1 MYLKALEIYGFKS
14 FPERTRLVFEK
25 EITAIVGPNGSGKS
39 NISDA
44 LLWVMGEQSTKNLRG
59 SKMQDVIFGGTS
71 ERPAMGYA
79 EVKLFLNNSDKL
91 FDSDSDELIIS
102 RKYYRSGESEYKI
115 NNKPARL
122 KDLSAILM
130 NTGLGKFGYSII
142 GQGRIAEIING
153 KSSARRDI
161 LEEAAGISKFR
172 IRKEEAERRLEKT
185 EFNLLRINDKIDELS
200 LRVEPLRIQSEQ
212 AKKFLKFRDELREE
226 EVSLWLYQIDKL
238 RSESKEFLS
247 DYENSKK
254 SLETEEVLL
263 NSAFQRSEFLSERMS
278 EQDIETEK
286 MRQVLS
292 ELIAKKSETES
303 QIAVIKTQIT
313 NIEDSIKN
321 TELEQDKGNER
332 EKELE
337 AMLSEQETQKSVAK
351 ERMNELT
358 EELKS
363 AENVING
370 HKLKLQNRESVF
382 NELSSALTK
391 KLIELGDV
399 DSRINL
405 LSEMKR
411 DYEGFSYAVKFLM
424 KQKNRGVLKG
434 IEGTVAELISVDSE
448 LSLAVEIAL
457 GSATGNIVCERQ
469 KDAKS
474 AIELLK
480 REKAGR
486 ATFLPIDKI
495 SSRKENR
502 ALAKQEGLLGL
513 ASDLI
518 QYDEKYRDIV
528 ENLLGRTYI
537 TETLQDAIDISN
549 KSGDR
554 YRFVSL
560 DGQLVN
566 AGGSMTGGSVS
577 KSVGILSRQA
587 ELDELSAKRGTL
599 AKERDG
605 IQRKLNE
612 ADSEL
617 KKIRFSMESG
627 VEQLQ
632 ELRKE
637 DEALLS
643 RLRVLEGS
651 IRQLRTLWESL
662 SRDSEVKNKAIAQ
675 LKSNKVAYEKDVL
688 GREKELLAVN
698 ERIQKQKDKISES
711 QGSRLKIE
719 AEKRKADKLIQEK
732 NSDILNMQR
741 AVARLEQKKSSI
753 EFEENNLI
761 SKLWDSYELS
771 FNEAQRISKGIASIS
786 GSNKLISGIKSEISK
801 LGNPNIGAIEEF
813 EIVNER
819 YNFLTEQ
826 RDDIYKAKRDINA
839 LIEEIV
845 TEMTEIFS
853 REFGLIKERFSEIFI
868 ELFGGGS
875 ASLVL
880 LDEDEILDSDIEIM
894 VQPPGK
900 RISNISLLSGGE
912 MAFVAI
918 ALYFAIISV
927 RPTPFCV
934 MDEIDAALDEANVI
948 RFASYLRQLSDKTQF
963 ILITHKRNTM
973 EQADYLY
980 GVTMQRNGIS
990 NIISLDIEEA
1000 ERELLKEKK

>member
-91 FDSDSDELIIS
+91 FDADSDELIIS

>member
-91 FDSDSDELIIS
+91 FDADSDELIIS

-286 MRQVLS
+286 MRQVLGD
-292 ELIAKKSETES
+292 LIAKKSETES

-351 ERMNELT
+351 ERMDELT

-502 ALAKQEGLLGL
+502 ALARQEGLLGL

-577 KSVGILSRQA
+577 KTVGILSRQA

-612 ADSEL
+612 ADTEL

-643 RLRVLEGS
+643 RLRVLES
-651 IRQLRTLWESL
+651 STRQLNTLWDSL

-675 LKSNKVAYEKDVL
+675 LKSNKAAYEKDIL
-688 GREKELLAVN
+688 GREKELLAAN
-698 ERIQKQKDKISES
+698 EIIQKQKDKISES

-786 GSNKLISGIKSEISK
+786 ASNRLISGIKSEISK

-813 EIVNER
+813 EIVSER

-853 REFGLIKERFSEIFI
+853 REFGLIKERFSEIFV

>member
-1 MYLKALEIYGFKS
+1 MYLKALEICGFKS
-14 FPERTRLVFEK
+14 FPDRTRLVFEK

-44 LLWVMGEQSTKNLRG
+44 LLWVMGEQSSKNLRG

-71 ERPAMGYA
+71 ARPAMGYA
-79 EVKLFLNNSDKL
+79 EVKLFLDNSDKL
-91 FDSDSDELIIS
+91 FDADSDELVIS
-102 RKYYRSGESEYKI
+102 RKYYRSGESEYRI
-115 NNKPARL
+115 NNKLVRL
-122 KDLSAILM
+122 KDLSAVLM

-142 GQGRIAEIING
+142 GQGKIAEIING

-185 EFNLLRINDKIDELS
+185 EFNLLRVSDKIEELS
-200 LRVEPLRIQSEQ
+200 LRVEPLRLQSEQ
-212 AKKFLKFRDELREE
+212 AKKFLKLRDELREE
-226 EVSLWLYQIDKL
+226 EVSLWLYQIKKL

-254 SLETEEVLL
+254 NLETEEAVL
-263 NSAFQRSEFLSERMS
+263 NSVFQRSEFLSEKMS

-286 MRQVLS
+286 MRQALS
-292 ELIAKKSETES
+292 ELIAKKSDMEAR
-303 QIAVIKTQIT
+303 IAVVRTQIS
-313 NIEDSIKN
+313 NVEESIKN

-337 AMLSEQETQKSVAK
+337 AMLSGQEAQKKTTKA
-351 ERMNELT
+351 RMDELAQ
-358 EELKS
+358 ELKA

-370 HKLKLQNRESVF
+370 HRLKLQNRESSF
-382 NELSSALTK
+382 SDLSSTLTK

-399 DSRINL
+399 DSKINL
-405 LSEMKR
+405 LNEMKR
-411 DYEGFSYAVKFLM
+411 DYEGFSYAVKYLM
-424 KQKNRGVLKG
+424 KQKNRGMLKG
-434 IEGTVAELISVDSE
+434 IEGTVAELISTDSK

-457 GSATGNIVCERQ
+457 GAATGNIVCERQ

-486 ATFLPIDKI
+486 ATFLPMDKI
-495 SSRKENR
+495 KSRKDNVSLPE
-502 ALAKQEGLLGL
+502 QHGLLGL

-518 QYDEKYRDIV
+518 QYDEKYRDII
-528 ENLLGRTYI
+528 ENLLGRTYL

-566 AGGSMTGGSVS
+566 IGGSMTGGSVS
-577 KSVGILSRQA
+577 KSAGILSRQA
-587 ELDELSAKRGTL
+587 ELDELGLKRGKL
-599 AKERDG
+599 AKERDD
-605 IQRKLNE
+605 IQAKLN
-612 ADSEL
+612 ALDLEL
-617 KKIRFSMESG
+617 KKMRFSMESN

-632 ELRKE
+632 ELRNE
-637 DEALLS
+637 EQALLS

-651 IRQLRTLWESL
+651 TRQLNTLWESL
-662 SRDSEVKNKAIAQ
+662 SRDGEVKNRAIAR
-675 LKSNKVAYEKDVL
+675 LKESKSSFEKDVIS
-688 GREKELLAVN
+688 REKELLDMN
-698 ERIQKQKDKISES
+698 EIIQKQKNKISES

-719 AEKRKADKLIQEK
+719 VEKRKADKLIQEK
-732 NSDILNMQR
+732 NSEILNMQR
-741 AVARLEQKKSSI
+741 LVAKLEQKKSSI

-761 SKLWDSYELS
+761 SKLWESYELS
-771 FNEAQRISKGIASIS
+771 FNEAQRISKEIASVS
-786 GSNKLISGIKSEISK
+786 ASNRLISVIKAEIAK
-801 LGNPNIGAIEEF
+801 LGNPNIGAIEEY
-813 EIVNER
+813 EKVNER
-819 YNFLTEQ
+819 YCFLTEQ
-826 RDDIYKAKRDINA
+826 RDDITKAKRDINA
-839 LIEEIV
+839 LIAEIV
-845 TEMTEIFS
+845 AEMTEIFS
-853 REFGLIKERFSEIFI
+853 KEFDLIKKRFSEIFI
-868 ELFGGGS
+868 ELFGGGT
-875 ASLVL
+875 ANLML
-880 LDEDEILDSDIEIM
+880 LDEDKILDSDIEIM

-900 RISNISLLSGGE
+900 RISNINLLSGGE

-934 MDEIDAALDEANVI
+934 MDEIDATLDEANVI
-948 RFASYLRQLSDKTQF
+948 RFAEYLRKLSGKTQF

-990 NIISLDIEEA
+990 NILSLDIEEA
-1000 ERELLKEKK
+1000 EKELLKEKN

>member
-1 MYLKALEIYGFKS
+1 MYLKALEICGFKS
-14 FPERTRLVFEK
+14 FPDRTRLVFEK

-44 LLWVMGEQSTKNLRG
+44 LLWVMGEQSSKNLRG

-71 ERPAMGYA
+71 ARPAMGYA
-79 EVKLFLNNSDKL
+79 EVKLFLDNSDKL
-91 FDSDSDELIIS
+91 FDADSDELVIS
-102 RKYYRSGESEYKI
+102 RKYYRSGESEYRI
-115 NNKPARL
+115 NNKLVRL
-122 KDLSAILM
+122 KDLSAVLM

-142 GQGRIAEIING
+142 GQGKIAEIING

-185 EFNLLRINDKIDELS
+185 EFNLLRVSDKIEELS
-200 LRVEPLRIQSEQ
+200 LRVEPLRLQSEQ
-212 AKKFLKFRDELREE
+212 AKKFLKLRDELREE
-226 EVSLWLYQIDKL
+226 EVSLWLYQIKKL

-254 SLETEEVLL
+254 NLETEEAVL
-263 NSAFQRSEFLSERMS
+263 NSVFQRSEFLSEKMS

-286 MRQVLS
+286 MRQALS
-292 ELIAKKSETES
+292 ELIAKKSDMEAR
-303 QIAVIKTQIT
+303 IAVVRTQIS
-313 NIEDSIKN
+313 NVEESIKN

-337 AMLSEQETQKSVAK
+337 AMLSGQEAQKKTTKA
-351 ERMNELT
+351 RMDELAQ
-358 EELKS
+358 ELKA

-370 HKLKLQNRESVF
+370 HRLKLQNRESSF
-382 NELSSALTK
+382 SDLSSTLTK

-399 DSRINL
+399 DSKINL
-405 LSEMKR
+405 LNEMKR
-411 DYEGFSYAVKFLM
+411 DYEGFSYAVKYLM
-424 KQKNRGVLKG
+424 KQKNRGMLKG
-434 IEGTVAELISVDSE
+434 IEGTVAELISTDSK

-457 GSATGNIVCERQ
+457 GAATGNIVCERQ

-486 ATFLPIDKI
+486 ATFLPMDKI
-495 SSRKENR
+495 KSRKDNVSLPE
-502 ALAKQEGLLGL
+502 QHGLLGL

-518 QYDEKYRDIV
+518 QYDEKYRDII
-528 ENLLGRTYI
+528 ENLLGRTYL

-566 AGGSMTGGSVS
+566 IGGSMTGGSVS
-577 KSVGILSRQA
+577 KSAGILSRQA
-587 ELDELSAKRGTL
+587 ELDELGLKRGKL
-599 AKERDG
+599 AKERDD
-605 IQRKLNE
+605 IQAKLN
-612 ADSEL
+612 ALDLEL
-617 KKIRFSMESG
+617 KKMRFSMESN

-632 ELRKE
+632 ELRNE
-637 DEALLS
+637 EQALLS

-651 IRQLRTLWESL
+651 TRQLNTLWESL
-662 SRDSEVKNKAIAQ
+662 SRDGEVKNRAIAR
-675 LKSNKVAYEKDVL
+675 LKESKTSFEKDVIS
-688 GREKELLAVN
+688 REKELLDMN
-698 ERIQKQKDKISES
+698 EIIQKQKNKISES

-732 NSDILNMQR
+732 NSEILNMQR
-741 AVARLEQKKSSI
+741 LVAKLEQKKSSI

-761 SKLWDSYELS
+761 SKLWESYELS
-771 FNEAQRISKGIASIS
+771 FNEAQRISKEIASVS
-786 GSNKLISGIKSEISK
+786 ASNRLISVIKAEIAK
-801 LGNPNIGAIEEF
+801 LGNPNIGAIEEY
-813 EIVNER
+813 EKVNER
-819 YNFLTEQ
+819 YCFLTEQ
-826 RDDIYKAKRDINA
+826 RDDITKAKRDINA
-839 LIEEIV
+839 LIAEIV
-845 TEMTEIFS
+845 AEMTEIFS
-853 REFGLIKERFSEIFI
+853 KEFDLIKKRFSEIFI
-868 ELFGGGS
+868 ELFGGGT
-875 ASLVL
+875 ANLML
-880 LDEDEILDSDIEIM
+880 LDEDKILDSDIEIM

-900 RISNISLLSGGE
+900 RISNINLLSGGE

-934 MDEIDAALDEANVI
+934 MDEIDATLDEANVI
-948 RFASYLRQLSDKTQF
+948 RFAEYLRKLSGKTQF

-990 NIISLDIEEA
+990 NILSLDIEEA
-1000 ERELLKEKK
+1000 EKELLKEKN

>member
-1 MYLKALEIYGFKS
+1 LYLKALEIYGFKS
-14 FPERTRLVFEK
+14 FPDRTRLVFEK

-59 SKMQDVIFGGTS
+59 SKMQDVIFGGS
-71 ERPAMGYA
+71 GERPAMGYA

-91 FDSDSDELIIS
+91 FDADSDELVIS
-102 RKYYRSGESEYKI
+102 RKYYRSGESEYRI
-115 NNKPARL
+115 NNKLVRL

-172 IRKEEAERRLEKT
+172 IRKEEADRRLEKT

-212 AKKFLKFRDELREE
+212 AKKFLKLRDELREE
-226 EVSLWLYQIDKL
+226 EISLWLFQINKL
-238 RSESKEFLS
+238 RSESKEFLN
-247 DYENSKK
+247 DYESSIKN
-254 SLETEEVLL
+254 LEAEEAVL
-263 NSAFQRSEFLSERMS
+263 NSVFQRGEFLSERMS

-286 MRQVLS
+286 MRQILS
-292 ELIAKKSETES
+292 ELIAKRSEIES
-303 QIAVIKTQIT
+303 QTAVIKTQII
-313 NIEDSIKN
+313 NIEESIKS

-332 EKELE
+332 EKELGS
-337 AMLSEQETQKSVAK
+337 MLLEQESQKKAAK
-351 ERMNELT
+351 ERMEELT
-358 EELKS
+358 EELKA
-363 AENVING
+363 AENVISG
-370 HKLKLQNRESVF
+370 FRLKLQNRESVF
-382 NELSSALTK
+382 TELNSTLTGK
-391 KLIELGDV
+391 VIELGDV
-399 DSRINL
+399 DSRISL
-405 LSEMKR
+405 LNEMKR
-411 DYEGFSYAVKFLM
+411 DYEGFSYAVKYLM
-424 KQKNRGVLKG
+424 KQRSRGILKG

-457 GSATGNIVCERQ
+457 GSAMGNIVCERQ
-469 KDAKS
+469 KDAKA

-486 ATFLPIDKI
+486 ATFLPMDKI
-495 SSRKENR
+495 SSRKENS
-502 ALAKQEGLLGL
+502 ALQKQGGLLGL

-518 QYDEKYRDIV
+518 QYDEKYRNII

-549 KSGDR
+549 RSGDR

-566 AGGSMTGGSVS
+566 VGGSMTGGSVS
-577 KSVGILSRQA
+577 KSVGILSRKA
-587 ELDELSAKRGTL
+587 ELDELSGKRGRL
-599 AKERDG
+599 AKERDE
-605 IQRKLNE
+605 IQEKLNG
-612 ADSEL
+612 ADAEL
-617 KKIRFSMESG
+617 KRIRFSMESSA
-627 VEQLQ
+627 EQLQ

-643 RLRVLEGS
+643 RLKVLEGS
-651 IRQLRTLWESL
+651 TRQLNTLWESL
-662 SRDSEVKNKAIAQ
+662 SRDSEVKNRAIAQ
-675 LKSNKVAYEKDVL
+675 LRSNKSDFEKSVL
-688 GREKELLAVN
+688 SKEKELGALN
-698 ERIQKQKDKISES
+698 DEITSQKNKISES
-711 QGSRLKIE
+711 QTSRLKIE

-741 AVARLEQKKSSI
+741 LVARLEQKKNSI
-753 EFEENNLI
+753 EYEENNLI

-771 FNEAQRISKGIASIS
+771 FNEAQRVSKEITSINASS
-786 GSNKLISGIKSEISK
+786 RLISGIKTEISK

-813 EIVNER
+813 EKVNER
-819 YNFLTEQ
+819 YSFLTKQ
-826 RDDIYKAKRDINA
+826 RDDIFKAKRDINA

-853 REFGLIKERFSEIFI
+853 REFGSIKKRFSEIFV

-880 LDEDEILDSDIEIM
+880 LDEDRILDSDIEIM

-900 RISNISLLSGGE
+900 RISNINLLSGGE
-912 MAFVAI
+912 MALVAI

-934 MDEIDAALDEANVI
+934 MDEIDATLDETNAI
-948 RFASYLRQLSDKTQF
+948 RFAEYLRKLSDKTQF

-990 NIISLDIEEA
+990 NILSLDIEEA

>member
-91 FDSDSDELIIS
+91 FDADSEELIIS

-226 EVSLWLYQIDKL
+226 EISLWLYQIDKL

-321 TELEQDKGNER
+321 TELEQDKGFER

-337 AMLSEQETQKSVAK
+337 AMLSEQEAQKRIAK
-351 ERMNELT
+351 ERMDELT
-358 EELKS
+358 EELKA
-363 AENVING
+363 AENVISG

-382 NELSSALTK
+382 NELNSALTK

-424 KQKNRGVLKG
+424 KQKNREMLKG

-486 ATFLPIDKI
+486 ATFLPMDKI
-495 SSRKENR
+495 ISRKDDS
-502 ALAKQEGLLGL
+502 ALPNQEGLLGL

-518 QYDEKYRDIV
+518 QYDERYRDII

-566 AGGSMTGGSVS
+566 IGGSMTGGSVS

-587 ELDELSAKRGTL
+587 ELEELSAKRGTL

-605 IQRKLNE
+605 IQAKLNE
-612 ADSEL
+612 ADTEL
-617 KKIRFSMESG
+617 KKIRFSMETG

-651 IRQLRTLWESL
+651 ARQLKTLWESL

-675 LKSNKVAYEKDVL
+675 LKSNKAAYEKDVL
-688 GREKELLAVN
+688 SREKELTAAN
-698 ERIQKQKDKISES
+698 DTIQKQKEKISES

-741 AVARLEQKKSSI
+741 VVAGLEQKKSSI
-753 EFEENNLI
+753 EFEENSLI

-771 FNEAQRISKGIASIS
+771 FNEAQRISKEITSVNA
-786 GSNKLISGIKSEISK
+786 SNKLISGIKAEIAK

-813 EIVNER
+813 EIVSER

-845 TEMTEIFS
+845 SEMTEIFS
-853 REFGLIKERFSEIFI
+853 REFNSIRKKFSEIFI

-875 ASLVL
+875 AGLVL

-948 RFASYLRQLSDKTQF
+948 RFAEYLKKLSDKTQF

>member
-1 MYLKALEIYGFKS
+1 MYLKALEICGFKS
-14 FPERTRLVFEK
+14 FPDRTRLVFEK

-44 LLWVMGEQSTKNLRG
+44 LLWVMGEQSSKNLRG

-71 ERPAMGYA
+71 ARPAMGYA
-79 EVKLFLNNSDKL
+79 EVKLFLDNSDKL
-91 FDSDSDELIIS
+91 FDADSDELVIS
-102 RKYYRSGESEYKI
+102 RKYYRSGESEYRI
-115 NNKPARL
+115 NNKLVRL
-122 KDLSAILM
+122 KDLSAVLM

-142 GQGRIAEIING
+142 GQGKIAEIING

-185 EFNLLRINDKIDELS
+185 EFNLLRVSDKIEELS
-200 LRVEPLRIQSEQ
+200 LRVEPLRLQSEQ
-212 AKKFLKFRDELREE
+212 AKKFLKLRDELREE
-226 EVSLWLYQIDKL
+226 EVSLWLYQIKKL

-254 SLETEEVLL
+254 NLETEEAVL
-263 NSAFQRSEFLSERMS
+263 NSVFQRSEFLSEKMS

-286 MRQVLS
+286 MRQALS
-292 ELIAKKSETES
+292 ELIAKKSDMEAR
-303 QIAVIKTQIT
+303 IAVVRTQIS
-313 NIEDSIKN
+313 NVEESIKN

-337 AMLSEQETQKSVAK
+337 AMLSGQEAQKKTTKA
-351 ERMNELT
+351 RMDELAQ
-358 EELKS
+358 ELKA

-370 HKLKLQNRESVF
+370 HRLKLQNRESSF
-382 NELSSALTK
+382 SDLSSTLTK

-399 DSRINL
+399 DSKINL
-405 LSEMKR
+405 LNEMKR
-411 DYEGFSYAVKFLM
+411 DYEGFSYAVKYLM
-424 KQKNRGVLKG
+424 KQKNRGMLKG
-434 IEGTVAELISVDSE
+434 IEGTVAELISTDSK

-457 GSATGNIVCERQ
+457 GAATGNIVCERQ

-486 ATFLPIDKI
+486 ATFLPMDKI
-495 SSRKENR
+495 KSRKDNVSLPE
-502 ALAKQEGLLGL
+502 QHGLLGL

-518 QYDEKYRDIV
+518 QYDEKYRDII
-528 ENLLGRTYI
+528 ENLLGRTYL

-566 AGGSMTGGSVS
+566 IGGSMTGGSVS
-577 KSVGILSRQA
+577 KSAGILSRQA
-587 ELDELSAKRGTL
+587 ELDELGLKRGKL
-599 AKERDG
+599 AKERDD
-605 IQRKLNE
+605 IQAKLN
-612 ADSEL
+612 ALDLEL
-617 KKIRFSMESG
+617 KKMRFSMESN

-632 ELRKE
+632 ELRNE
-637 DEALLS
+637 EQALSS

-651 IRQLRTLWESL
+651 TRQLNTLWESL
-662 SRDSEVKNKAIAQ
+662 SRDGEVKNRAIAR
-675 LKSNKVAYEKDVL
+675 LKESKSSFEKDVIS
-688 GREKELLAVN
+688 REKELLDMN
-698 ERIQKQKDKISES
+698 EIIQKQKNKISES

-732 NSDILNMQR
+732 NSEILNMQR
-741 AVARLEQKKSSI
+741 LVAKLEQKKSSI

-761 SKLWDSYELS
+761 SKLWESYELS
-771 FNEAQRISKGIASIS
+771 FNEAQRISKEIASVS
-786 GSNKLISGIKSEISK
+786 ASNRLISVIKAEIAK
-801 LGNPNIGAIEEF
+801 LGNPNIGAIEEY
-813 EIVNER
+813 EKVNER
-819 YNFLTEQ
+819 YCFLTEQ
-826 RDDIYKAKRDINA
+826 RDDITKAKRDINA
-839 LIEEIV
+839 LIAEIV
-845 TEMTEIFS
+845 AEMTEIFS
-853 REFGLIKERFSEIFI
+853 KEFDLIKKRFSEIFI
-868 ELFGGGS
+868 ELFGGGT
-875 ASLVL
+875 ANLML
-880 LDEDEILDSDIEIM
+880 LDEDKILDSDIEIM

-900 RISNISLLSGGE
+900 RISNINLLSGGE

-934 MDEIDAALDEANVI
+934 MDEIDATLDEANVI
-948 RFASYLRQLSDKTQF
+948 RFAEYLRKLSGKTQF

-990 NIISLDIEEA
+990 NILSLDIEEA
-1000 ERELLKEKK
+1000 EKELLKEKN

>member
-91 FDSDSDELIIS
+91 FDADSDELIIS

-819 YNFLTEQ
+819 YNYLTEQ

>member
-91 FDSDSDELIIS
+91 FDADSDELIIS

-115 NNKPARL
+115 HNKPARL

-286 MRQVLS
+286 MRQVLGD
-292 ELIAKKSETES
+292 LIAKKSETES

-321 TELEQDKGNER
+321 IELEQDKGNER

-351 ERMNELT
+351 ERMDELT

-577 KSVGILSRQA
+577 KTVGILSRQA

-612 ADSEL
+612 ADTEL

-643 RLRVLEGS
+643 RLRVLES
-651 IRQLRTLWESL
+651 STRQLNTLWDSL

-675 LKSNKVAYEKDVL
+675 LKSNKAAYEKDIL
-688 GREKELLAVN
+688 GREKELLAAN
-698 ERIQKQKDKISES
+698 EIIQKQKDKISES

-786 GSNKLISGIKSEISK
+786 ASNRLISGIKSEISK

-813 EIVNER
+813 EIVSER

-853 REFGLIKERFSEIFI
+853 REFGLIKERFSEIFV

>member
-25 EITAIVGPNGSGKS
+25 KITAIVGPNGSGKS

-853 REFGLIKERFSEIFI
+853 REFVLIKERFSEIFI

>member
-1 MYLKALEIYGFKS
+1 MYLKALEICGFKS
-14 FPERTRLVFEK
+14 FPDRTRLVFEK

-44 LLWVMGEQSTKNLRG
+44 LLWVMGEQSSKNLRG

-71 ERPAMGYA
+71 ARPAMGYA
-79 EVKLFLNNSDKL
+79 EVKLFLDNSDKL
-91 FDSDSDELIIS
+91 FDADSDELVIS
-102 RKYYRSGESEYKI
+102 RKYYRSGESEYRI
-115 NNKPARL
+115 NNKLVRL
-122 KDLSAILM
+122 KDLSAVLM

-142 GQGRIAEIING
+142 GQGKIAEIING

-185 EFNLLRINDKIDELS
+185 EFNLLRVSDKIEELS
-200 LRVEPLRIQSEQ
+200 LRVEPLRLQSEQ
-212 AKKFLKFRDELREE
+212 AKKFLKLRDELREE
-226 EVSLWLYQIDKL
+226 EVSLWLYQIKKL

-254 SLETEEVLL
+254 NLETEEAVL
-263 NSAFQRSEFLSERMS
+263 NSVFQRSEFLSEKMS

-286 MRQVLS
+286 MRQALS
-292 ELIAKKSETES
+292 ELIAKKSDMEAR
-303 QIAVIKTQIT
+303 IAVVRTQIS
-313 NIEDSIKN
+313 NVEESIKN

-337 AMLSEQETQKSVAK
+337 AMLSGQEAQKKTTKA
-351 ERMNELT
+351 RMDELAQ
-358 EELKS
+358 ELKA

-370 HKLKLQNRESVF
+370 HRLKLQNRESSF
-382 NELSSALTK
+382 SDLSSTLTK

-399 DSRINL
+399 DSKINL
-405 LSEMKR
+405 LNEMKR
-411 DYEGFSYAVKFLM
+411 DYEGFSYAVKYLM
-424 KQKNRGVLKG
+424 KQKNRGMLKG
-434 IEGTVAELISVDSE
+434 IEGTVAELISTDSK

-457 GSATGNIVCERQ
+457 GAATGNIVCERQ

-486 ATFLPIDKI
+486 ATFLPMDKI
-495 SSRKENR
+495 KSRKDNVSLPE
-502 ALAKQEGLLGL
+502 QHGLLGL

-518 QYDEKYRDIV
+518 QYDEKYRDII
-528 ENLLGRTYI
+528 ENLLGRTYL

-566 AGGSMTGGSVS
+566 IGGSMTGGSVS
-577 KSVGILSRQA
+577 KSAGILSRQA
-587 ELDELSAKRGTL
+587 ELDELGLKRGKL
-599 AKERDG
+599 AKERDD
-605 IQRKLNE
+605 IQAKLN
-612 ADSEL
+612 ALDLEL
-617 KKIRFSMESG
+617 KKMRFSMESN

-632 ELRKE
+632 ELRNE
-637 DEALLS
+637 EQALSS

-651 IRQLRTLWESL
+651 TRQLNTLWESL
-662 SRDSEVKNKAIAQ
+662 SRDGEVKNRAIAR
-675 LKSNKVAYEKDVL
+675 LKESKTSFEKDVIS
-688 GREKELLAVN
+688 REKELLDMN
-698 ERIQKQKDKISES
+698 EIIQKQKNKISES

-732 NSDILNMQR
+732 NSEILNMQR
-741 AVARLEQKKSSI
+741 LVAKLEQKKSSI

-761 SKLWDSYELS
+761 SKLWESYELS
-771 FNEAQRISKGIASIS
+771 FNEAQRISKEIASVS
-786 GSNKLISGIKSEISK
+786 ASNRLISVIKAEIAK
-801 LGNPNIGAIEEF
+801 LGNPNIGAIEEY
-813 EIVNER
+813 EKVNER
-819 YNFLTEQ
+819 YCFLTEQ
-826 RDDIYKAKRDINA
+826 RDDITKAKRDINA
-839 LIEEIV
+839 LIAEIV
-845 TEMTEIFS
+845 AEMTEIFS
-853 REFGLIKERFSEIFI
+853 KEFDLIKKRFSEIFI
-868 ELFGGGS
+868 ELFGGGT
-875 ASLVL
+875 ANLML
-880 LDEDEILDSDIEIM
+880 LDEDKILDSDIEIM

-900 RISNISLLSGGE
+900 RISNINLLSGGE

-934 MDEIDAALDEANVI
+934 MDEIDATLDEANVI
-948 RFASYLRQLSDKTQF
+948 RFAEYLRKLSGKTQF

-990 NIISLDIEEA
+990 NILSLDIEEA
-1000 ERELLKEKK
+1000 EKELLKEKN

>member
-91 FDSDSDELIIS
+91 FDADSDELIIS

-115 NNKPARL
+115 HNKPARL

-286 MRQVLS
+286 MRQVLGD
-292 ELIAKKSETES
+292 LIAKKSETES

-351 ERMNELT
+351 ERMDELT

-577 KSVGILSRQA
+577 KTVGILSRQA

-612 ADSEL
+612 ADTEL

-643 RLRVLEGS
+643 RLRVLES
-651 IRQLRTLWESL
+651 STRQLNTLWDSL

-675 LKSNKVAYEKDVL
+675 LKSNKAAYEKDIL
-688 GREKELLAVN
+688 GREKELLAAN
-698 ERIQKQKDKISES
+698 EIIQKQKDKISES

-786 GSNKLISGIKSEISK
+786 ASNRLISGIKSEISK

-813 EIVNER
+813 EIVSER

-853 REFGLIKERFSEIFI
+853 REFGLIKERFSEIFV